1 MTNNYYKFMMNSYEK
16 EAGSISSPDWDKCP
30 RILDSE
36 DVVLDKD
43 FTYELVNGRYCPFD
57 LGPHCVRLVNEELK
71 ELLESYAEKEFIE
84 FIPVI
89 IKSAEYG
96 DRQYYIVHFKKIYD
110 VIDEDNTV
118 FGPTGSVIKLRV
130 DYAKVKN
137 LHVFNSGPYIND
149 LIVSTK
155 VYKEI
160 KKRKLNFGV
169 SFFIVYC
176 LNKDKYVSKK

>member
-1 MTNNYYKFMMNSYEK
+1 MTNHYYKFIMNSYEK
-16 EAGSISSPDWDKCP
+16 GAGSFSSPNRTNSPAISD
-30 RILDSE
+30 E
-36 DVVLDKD
+36 ADVVSNNNLS
-43 FTYELVNGRYCPFD
+43 YELTNGKYCPYGR
-57 LGPHCVRLVNEELK
+57 GPHGVRLVNEELK
-71 ELLESYAEKEFIE
+71 ELLERYAEKEFIE

-89 IKSAEYG
+89 VKSAEYG

-110 VIDEDNTV
+110 VIDEENTV
-118 FGPTGSVIKLRV
+118 YGPTGSVIKLRV